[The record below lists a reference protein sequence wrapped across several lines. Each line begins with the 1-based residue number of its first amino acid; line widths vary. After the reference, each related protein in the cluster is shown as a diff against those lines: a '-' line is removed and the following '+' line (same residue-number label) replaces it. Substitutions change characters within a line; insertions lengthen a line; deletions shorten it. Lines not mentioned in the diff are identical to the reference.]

1 MLFLL
6 NDVILHVDP
15 AAAVPPLDA
24 GKFASVSLDK
34 LSALGAELF
43 TGDPALARNN
53 PARAAR
59 LAALIV
65 MKSPEINAALFM
77 APSRGCSTSEVACR
91 YAALTLD
98 ILAGLDVRQKSGI
111 LTAADADQA
120 VWRRLAA

>member
-6 NDVILHVDP
+6 NDVVLTIDP
-15 AAAVPPLDA
+15 HQAPPPLGA
-24 GKFASVSLDK
+24 ETFASFSLDK

-59 LAALIV
+59 LASLII
-65 MKSPEINAALFM
+65 MKSPEINAALFV
-77 APSRGCSTSEVACR
+77 APSRGCRPEQVACR
-91 YAALTLD
+91 YASLTLD
-98 ILAGLDVRQKSGI
+98 ILAGLNLRQQSGI
-111 LTAADADQA
+111 LTATDADNA